1 MELKDY
7 FVVYLFLTM
16 FQLCLSADQETV
28 AEECTK
34 GEKCQQNRPF
44 KLTVIILTMNRPH
57 SLARYITAIFKCKL

>member
-1 MELKDY
+1 
-7 FVVYLFLTM
+7 M

-28 AEECTK
+28 AEECAK

-57 SLARYITAIFKCKL
+57 SLARYITAIFRCKL